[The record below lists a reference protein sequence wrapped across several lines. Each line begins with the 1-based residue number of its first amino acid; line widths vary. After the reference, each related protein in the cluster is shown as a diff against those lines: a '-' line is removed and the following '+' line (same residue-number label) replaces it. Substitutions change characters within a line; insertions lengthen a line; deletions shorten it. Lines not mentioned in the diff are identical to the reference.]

1 MPCLDLLN
9 EVGLLGSKPVKTP
22 LDPSIKL
29 CQDSSEPYNDVG
41 SYRRL
46 IGKLLYLTNTRPDIT
61 YATQQLSQFL
71 SAPTVTH
78 YNSACRVL
86 RYLKGSLGRGLVL
99 PRDSILLVFGFSDA
113 DWAGCLDSRKSTT
126 GYCFFIRSSL
136 VSWRSKKQVT
146 VSRSS
151 SKPEYRA

>member
-9 EVGLLGSKPVKTP
+9 EVGLLGSKPIKPP

-46 IGKLLYLTNTRPDIT
+46 IGKLLYLTNTMLDIT

-78 YNSACRVL
+78 YNSAYRVL
-86 RYLKGSLGRGLVL
+86 RYLKGNPG
-99 PRDSILLVFGFSDA
+99 
-113 DWAGCLDSRKSTT
+113 
-126 GYCFFIRSSL
+126 
-136 VSWRSKKQVT
+136 
-146 VSRSS
+146 
-151 SKPEYRA
+151 